1 MTRKIV
7 YGYNV
12 SLDGFIEDRD
22 GTIEWTE
29 PGPELHRWFNE
40 SERDTD
46 LQMYGRRLWETMKVW
61 EDMLGDETL
70 PPEMQEYAELWNRT
84 PTVVFSRTLAEAPPG
99 VQLFREVDA
108 DQIRR
113 LKAEPGGDFSIG
125 GATVAAEFLRLGLVD
140 EVMVAIHPVIL
151 GGGKK
156 RMIPELADMRKLTLV
171 ESKVLDARYV
181 ALRYTVQA

>member
-1 MTRKIV
+1 MRKVV

-40 SERDTD
+40 SERNTD

-61 EDMLGDETL
+61 ADMLGDESL
-70 PPEMQEYAELWNRT
+70 PPEMQEYAELWNKT
-84 PTVVFSRTLAEAPPG
+84 PTLVFSRTMTEAPPG
-99 VQLFREVDA
+99 VRLLREVDPEE
-108 DQIRR
+108 IRR
-113 LKAEPGGDFSIG
+113 MKAERGGDISIG
-125 GATVAAEFLRLGLVD
+125 GAEIAAEFLRLGLVD

-151 GGGKK
+151 GGGAK
-156 RMIPELADMRKLTLV
+156 RMIPELADATKLALV
-171 ESKVLDARYV
+171 ESQVLDGRYV
-181 ALRYTVQA
+181 AMRYRLEG